1 MSKYPSLSIA
11 AVALLIIFIV
21 QPAGGVEPKGA
32 SPNSIDDL
40 IEAVLEAHGGRKA
53 LRAVHTL
60 KVVGRLTDSLRDAKG
75 TSTIYFQHP
84 DKLYSEHTF
93 TRGQE
98 VRIVNGA
105 QGWIKTKGGFEPVP
119 PDGMP
124 VVRYSLIT
132 YRLPLELA
140 TRHEDLA
147 HLGQFEQGGTR
158 FDVLELTYS
167 EAIKVRVFLESETKR
182 IAQVAGYIN
191 VGGQTVILSRVL
203 DDYRKV
209 AGLAYPFHQLYYN
222 GRTLIAEKWIEDV
235 EANPSLPEGLFAP
248 E

>member
-1 MSKYPSLSIA
+1 MSKYHSLSIA
-11 AVALLIIFIV
+11 AIALLIIFIV
-21 QPAGGVEPKGA
+21 QPTGGVEPKGA

-53 LRAVHTL
+53 LQAVHTL
-60 KVVGRLTDSLRDAKG
+60 KVVGRLTDSLRDAQG

-93 TRGQE
+93 TKGQE
-98 VRIVNGA
+98 VRIVNGPS
-105 QGWIKTKGGFEPVP
+105 GWIKTGEVFEPVP
-119 PDGMP
+119 PD
-124 VVRYSLIT
+124 VVLVMGYSLIT

-140 TRHEDLA
+140 TRHGDLA
-147 HLGQFEQGGTR
+147 HLGQFERGGTR

-167 EAIKVRVFLESETKR
+167 EAIKVRVFLESESKR

-191 VGGQTVILSRVL
+191 VGGQTVVLSRVL

-209 AGLAYPFHQLYYN
+209 AGLAYPFHQRYYS
-222 GRTLIAEKWIEDV
+222 GRTLIAEKWVEDV

>member
-1 MSKYPSLSIA
+1 MSKYHSLSIV

-21 QPAGGVEPKGA
+21 QPTGGVEPKGA
-32 SPNSIDDL
+32 SPNSIDGL
-40 IEAVLEAHGGRKA
+40 VEAALEAHGGKKS
-53 LRAVHTL
+53 LQAVQAL
-60 KVVGRLTDSLRDAKG
+60 KVSGRLKSVLRRDQG
-75 TSTIYFQHP
+75 TSTIYFQNP
-84 DKLYSEHTF
+84 DKLYSDITF
-93 TRGQE
+93 KGSRE
-98 VRIVNGA
+98 VRILNGSK
-105 QGWIKTKGGFEPVP
+105 GWINTGGTFESAQPGVML
-119 PDGMP
+119 GMS
-124 VVRYSLIT
+124 YSLIT

-140 TRHEDLA
+140 TRHGDLV
-147 HLGQFEQGGTR
+147 HLGQVEQGGTR

-167 EAIKVRVFLESETKR
+167 EAIKVRVFLESESKR

-209 AGLAYPFHQLYYN
+209 AGLAYPFHQRYYS
-222 GRTLIAEKWIEDV
+222 GRTLIAEKWVEDV